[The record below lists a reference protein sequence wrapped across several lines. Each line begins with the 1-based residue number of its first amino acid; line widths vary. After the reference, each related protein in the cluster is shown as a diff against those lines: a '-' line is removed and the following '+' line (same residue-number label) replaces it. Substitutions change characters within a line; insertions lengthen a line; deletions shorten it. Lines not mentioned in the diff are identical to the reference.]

1 MQFQE
6 YELAV
11 AACYETIGKPQGLT
25 QVTWSTKQGA
35 ATAQAPGSRNVQPVP
50 SMYPSILTSHR

>member
-25 QVTWSTKQGA
+25 QVTWSTEQGA
-35 ATAQAPGSRNVQPVP
+35 AQAPGSRNVQPFP
-50 SMYPSILTSHR
+50 STYPSILTLHR